1 MKKKKWI
8 AVIAIVIVVAFLIMA
23 VLPMATN
30 FSASAANDISS
41 KKNQLTSLASQKSK
55 IQNEINAIK
64 NDKSNEMAYKDKLEQ
79 EIALTEQEIKTLNAL
94 IADYETQIS
103 EKQTEID
110 ELQIKLDNQIAQFK
124 GRVRVMY
131 EDGESSY
138 LEVLLEST
146 SYFAFLTR
154 MEFVTSI
161 MERDNRLIDDMKATS
176 AQLKAAKAELETSL
190 SETEDAKAQ
199 IVEKQQE
206 LQQRSAESQAIIDKL
221 TNDEAYL
228 KEQYSIAEKE
238 ANQVQAEIDR
248 ILAEQKKTQAAK
260 EYVGGVFGWPLPG
273 YSTISSPFGM
283 RFHPTLKVY
292 KLHTGVD
299 LPAPK
304 GTKIVAANAGTV
316 ITSTRNGAYGNYVVI
331 DHGGGRTTLYAH
343 MSSRSVSTGQTV
355 TKGQQVGTV
364 GSTGYATGNHLH
376 FEIRINGSLV
386 NPMSYFK

>member
-1 MKKKKWI
+1 MKKKWI
-8 AVIAIVIVVAFLIMA
+8 AIVALIVVAAFLIMA

-30 FSASAANDISS
+30 MSASAAYDISS
-41 KKNQLTSLASQKSK
+41 KKNQLSSLASQKSK
-55 IQNEINAIK
+55 IQSEINAIK

-79 EIALTEQEIKTLNAL
+79 DIDLTEQEIKTLNAL
-94 IADYETQIS
+94 ISDYETQIT
-103 EKQTEID
+103 EKQAEID

-124 GRVRVMY
+124 TRVRVMY

-176 AQLKAAKAELETSL
+176 AQLKAAKEELETSL
-190 SETEDAKAQ
+190 QETESAKAQ
-199 IVEKQQE
+199 IVEKQRE
-206 LQQRSAESQAIIDKL
+206 LEQRSAESQAIIDKL

-248 ILAEQKKTQAAK
+248 ILAQQKKTQAAK

-273 YSTISSPFGM
+273 HSTISSSFGM

-299 LPAPK
+299 ISAPR
-304 GTKIVAANAGTV
+304 GTKIVAANSGTV
-316 ITSTRNGAYGNYVVI
+316 ITSTMNGAYGNYVVI

-343 MSSRSVSTGQTV
+343 MSSRSVSVGQTV
-355 TKGQQVGTV
+355 SKGQQIGLV

-376 FEIRINGSLV
+376 FEVRINGSLV

>member
-1 MKKKKWI
+1 MKKKWI
-8 AVIAIVIVVAFLIMA
+8 AIVALIVVAAFLIMA

-30 FSASAANDISS
+30 MSASAANDISS
-41 KKNQLTSLASQKSK
+41 KKNQLSSLASQKSK
-55 IQNEINAIK
+55 IQSEINAIK

-79 EIALTEQEIKTLNAL
+79 DIALTEQEIKTLNAL
-94 IADYETQIS
+94 ISDYETQIT
-103 EKQTEID
+103 EKQAEID

-124 GRVRVMY
+124 TRVRVMY

-176 AQLKAAKAELETSL
+176 AQLKAAKEELETSL
-190 SETEDAKAQ
+190 QETESAKAQ
-199 IVEKQQE
+199 IVEKQRE
-206 LQQRSAESQAIIDKL
+206 LEQRSAESQAIIDKL

-248 ILAEQKKTQAAK
+248 ILAQQKKTQAAK

-273 YSTISSPFGM
+273 HSTISSSFGM

-299 LPAPK
+299 ISAPK
-304 GTKIVAANAGTV
+304 GTKIVAANSGTV
-316 ITSTRNGAYGNYVVI
+316 ITSTMNGAYGNYVVI

-343 MSSRSVSTGQTV
+343 MSSRSVSVGQTV
-355 TKGQQVGTV
+355 SKGQQIGLV

-376 FEIRINGSLV
+376 FEVRINGSLV

>member
-1 MKKKKWI
+1 MKKKWI
-8 AVIAIVIVVAFLIMA
+8 AIVALIVVAAFLIMA

-30 FSASAANDISS
+30 MSASAANDISS
-41 KKNQLTSLASQKSK
+41 KKNQLSSLASQKSK
-55 IQNEINAIK
+55 IQSEINAIK

-79 EIALTEQEIKTLNAL
+79 DIALTEQEIKTLNAL
-94 IADYETQIS
+94 ISDYETQIT
-103 EKQTEID
+103 EKQAEID

-124 GRVRVMY
+124 TRVRVMY

-176 AQLKAAKAELETSL
+176 AQLKAAKEELETSL
-190 SETEDAKAQ
+190 QETESAKAQ
-199 IVEKQQE
+199 IVEKQRE
-206 LQQRSAESQAIIDKL
+206 LEQRSAESQAIIDKL

-248 ILAEQKKTQAAK
+248 ILAQQKKTQAAK

-273 YSTISSPFGM
+273 HSTISSSFGM

-299 LPAPK
+299 ISAPR
-304 GTKIVAANAGTV
+304 GTKIVAANSGTV
-316 ITSTRNGAYGNYVVI
+316 ITSTMNGAYGNYVVI

-343 MSSRSVSTGQTV
+343 MSSRSVSVGQTV
-355 TKGQQVGTV
+355 SKGQQIGLV

-376 FEIRINGSLV
+376 FEVRINGSLV

>member
-1 MKKKKWI
+1 MKKKWI
-8 AVIAIVIVVAFLIMA
+8 AIVALIVVAAFLIMA

-30 FSASAANDISS
+30 MSASAANDISS
-41 KKNQLTSLASQKSK
+41 KKNQLSSLASQKSK
-55 IQNEINAIK
+55 IQSEINAIK

-79 EIALTEQEIKTLNAL
+79 DIALTEQEIKTLNAL
-94 IADYETQIS
+94 ISDYETQIT
-103 EKQTEID
+103 EKQAEID

-124 GRVRVMY
+124 TRVRVMY

-176 AQLKAAKAELETSL
+176 AQLKAAKEELETSL
-190 SETEDAKAQ
+190 QETESAKAQ
-199 IVEKQQE
+199 IVEKQRE
-206 LQQRSAESQAIIDKL
+206 LEQRSVESQAIIDKL

-248 ILAEQKKTQAAK
+248 ILAQQKKTQAAK

-273 YSTISSPFGM
+273 HSTISSSFGM

-299 LPAPK
+299 ISAPR
-304 GTKIVAANAGTV
+304 GTKIVAANSGTV
-316 ITSTRNGAYGNYVVI
+316 ITSTMNGAYGNYVVI

-343 MSSRSVSTGQTV
+343 MSSRSVSVGQTV
-355 TKGQQVGTV
+355 SKGQQIGLV

-376 FEIRINGSLV
+376 FEVRINGSLV

>member
-1 MKKKKWI
+1 MKKKWI
-8 AVIAIVIVVAFLIMA
+8 AVVAAIVVAAFLIMA
-23 VLPMATN
+23 VVPMATN
-30 FSASAANDISS
+30 MYASAANDISS
-41 KKNQLTSLASQKSK
+41 KKNQLSSLASQKSK
-55 IQNEINAIK
+55 IQSELSAIK
-64 NDKSNEMAYKDKLEQ
+64 NDKSKEMAYKDMLEQ
-79 EIALTEQEIKTLNAL
+79 EIALTEQEIKTLNGL
-94 IADYETQIS
+94 IADYEGQIA
-103 EKQTEID
+103 EKQAEID

-124 GRVRVMY
+124 TRVRVMY

-161 MERDNRLIDDMKATS
+161 MERDNRLIDEMKATS
-176 AQLKAAKAELETSL
+176 AQLKAAKAELEESL
-190 SETEDAKAQ
+190 AETESARAEVLQKQ
-199 IVEKQQE
+199 RELEEK
-206 LQQRSAESQAIIDKL
+206 SAESQAIIDKL
-221 TNDEAYL
+221 ASDEAYL

-248 ILAEQKKTQAAK
+248 ILAEQKKTQAVK

-273 YSTISSPFGM
+273 HSTVSSGFGM

-292 KLHTGVD
+292 KLHTGID
-299 LPAPK
+299 IPAPK

-316 ITSTRNGAYGNYVVI
+316 ITSTKNGSYGNYVVI

-355 TKGQQVGTV
+355 TKGQQVGAV
-364 GSTGYATGNHLH
+364 GATGYATGNHLH

-386 NPMSYFK
+386 NPMNYFS